1 MALKLNKQLTLAELA
16 TIIGAELSAIVN
28 PNIVISSIEK
38 LETAGPGS
46 ISFCTHASYQKLLET
61 TNASAVLLAASEA
74 ESCKVPVLISAN
86 PRLAL
91 AKLLGLCAP
100 DTNAATAD
108 LIHPSAVIGANV
120 TLGRNVKIGP
130 NCTIGDN
137 CILGDDTTLK
147 SNVVLYHGITLGKR
161 CAVHSGTVIGS
172 DGFGYA
178 VDEKGNWVKM
188 PHLGGVVIGDD
199 VEIGSNTSIDRGM
212 IDDTVIGNKVIIDNL
227 VQIGHNVIIGDNTA
241 IAGCVAIAGSANIG
255 KYCLIGGASSIA
267 GHISLTDKV
276 HITATSAVSNTIK
289 KPGVYSSGLPAREN
303 GDWRRNVA
311 RFLTIDSMA
320 KRIRDLE
327 KTIITEAITNNT
339 QHGYKK

>member
-1 MALKLNKQLTLAELA
+1 MALKLNKQFTLAELA
-16 TIIGAELSAIVN
+16 TNIGAELSAIVN
-28 PNIVISSIEK
+28 PNIVIDSIEK

-46 ISFCTHASYQKLLET
+46 ISFCTHASYHKLLET
-61 TNASAVLLAASEA
+61 TNASAVLLAESEA
-74 ESCKVPVLISAN
+74 ETCKVPVLISEN

-91 AKLLGLCAP
+91 AKLLGLCVP
-100 DTNAATAD
+100 DVSTEAVD
-108 LIHPSAVIGANV
+108 LIHPSAVLGANV

-130 NCTIGDN
+130 HCTVGDN
-137 CILGDDTTLK
+137 CSLGDDTVLK
-147 SNVVLYHGITLGKR
+147 ANVVLYHGVTLGKR

-188 PHLGGVVIGDD
+188 PHLGGVIIGDD

-212 IDDTVIGNKVIIDNL
+212 IDDTVIGNRVIIDNL
-227 VQIGHNVIIGDNTA
+227 VQIGHNVNIGDNTA
-241 IAGCVAIAGSANIG
+241 IAGCVGIAGSATIG

-267 GHISLTDKV
+267 GHISLADKV
-276 HITATSAVSNTIK
+276 HITATSAVSNTINK
-289 KPGVYSSGLPAREN
+289 AGVYSSGLPAREN
-303 GDWRRNVA
+303 SDWRRSVA

-327 KTIITEAITNNT
+327 KTIITEAVTNNT
-339 QHGYKK
+339 QNGYKK